1 MRKSKMVD
9 IHLRLPIEVCAY
21 IDKMATP
28 SRSAYKVMRDI
39 ISSYAKNSGNMTIV
53 GDDAMS
59 VMREVVEKVGYT
71 SVDELMVDLAR
82 SFLKVWQ
89 YNNNE
94 LEDDEPTPDETIR
107 DMFNNLVDNNIINDC
122 DEKGYSIGRRI

>member
-1 MRKSKMVD
+1 MRKNKMVD
-9 IHLRLPIEVCAY
+9 VHLRLPVEVCAY

-28 SRSAYKVMRDI
+28 SRSAYKIMRDI

-71 SVDELMVDLAR
+71 SVDELLVDLAR

-107 DMFNNLVDNNIINDC
+107 DMFDDLVDNNIINDC

>member
-1 MRKSKMVD
+1 MVD

-28 SRSAYKVMRDI
+28 SRSAYKIMRDI

-71 SVDELMVDLAR
+71 SVDELLVDLAR

-107 DMFNNLVDNNIINDC
+107 DMFNSLVDNNIINDC

>member
-1 MRKSKMVD
+1 MVD

-28 SRSAYKVMRDI
+28 SRSAYKIMRDI

-107 DMFNNLVDNNIINDC
+107 DMFDNLVDNNIINDC

>member
-1 MRKSKMVD
+1 MVD
-9 IHLRLPIEVCAY
+9 IHLRLPVEVCAY

-28 SRSAYKVMRDI
+28 SRSAYKIMRDI
-39 ISSYAKNSGNMTIV
+39 ISSYAKNSGNITIV

-59 VMREVVEKVGYT
+59 VMREVVEKVGYA
-71 SVDELMVDLAR
+71 SVDELLVDLAR

-107 DMFNNLVDNNIINDC
+107 NMFNGLVDNNIINDC

>member
-1 MRKSKMVD
+1 MRRSKMVD
-9 IHLRLPIEVCAY
+9 VHLRLPIEVCAY

-28 SRSAYKVMRDI
+28 SRSAYKIMRDI
-39 ISSYAKNSGNMTIV
+39 ISSYTKNSGNMTPV
-53 GDDAMS
+53 GDDAML
-59 VMREVVEKVGYT
+59 VMREVADKVGYN

-107 DMFNNLVDNNIINDC
+107 DMFDNLVDNNIINNG

>member
-9 IHLRLPIEVCAY
+9 IHLRLPVEVCAY
-21 IDKMATP
+21 INKMATP
-28 SRSAYKVMRDI
+28 SRSAYKIMRDI

-59 VMREVVEKVGYT
+59 VMREVVDKVGYN

-89 YNNNE
+89 YNNND
-94 LEDDEPTPDETIR
+94 LNDDEPTPDETIR
-107 DMFNNLVDNNIINDC
+107 DMFDELIDNNMINDC

>member
-1 MRKSKMVD
+1 MVD

>member
-1 MRKSKMVD
+1 
-9 IHLRLPIEVCAY
+9 
-21 IDKMATP
+21 
-28 SRSAYKVMRDI
+28 MRDI
-39 ISSYAKNSGNMTIV
+39 ISSYTKNSGNMTPV
-53 GDDAMS
+53 GDDAML
-59 VMREVVEKVGYT
+59 VMREVADKVGYN

-107 DMFNNLVDNNIINDC
+107 DMFDNLVDNNIINDS

>member
-1 MRKSKMVD
+1 
-9 IHLRLPIEVCAY
+9 
-21 IDKMATP
+21 MATP
-28 SRSAYKVMRDI
+28 SRSGYKIMRDI
-39 ISSYAKNSGNMTIV
+39 ISSYAKNSGNMTMI

-71 SVDELMVDLAR
+71 SVDELLVDLAR

-107 DMFNNLVDNNIINDC
+107 DMFNSLVDNNIINDC

>member
-28 SRSAYKVMRDI
+28 SRSAYKIMRDI

-71 SVDELMVDLAR
+71 SVDELMVDLAK

-107 DMFNNLVDNNIINDC
+107 DMFDNLVDNNIINDC

>member
-21 IDKMATP
+21 INKMATP
-28 SRSAYKVMRDI
+28 SRSAYKIMRDI
-39 ISSYAKNSGNMTIV
+39 ISSYARNSGNMTIV

>member
-1 MRKSKMVD
+1 MLD

-28 SRSAYKVMRDI
+28 SYSAYKIMRDI

-107 DMFNNLVDNNIINDC
+107 DMFDDLVDNNIINDC

>member
-1 MRKSKMVD
+1 MVD
-9 IHLRLPIEVCAY
+9 VHIRLPIEVCAY

-28 SRSAYKVMRDI
+28 SYSAYKIMRDI

-53 GDDAMS
+53 GDDAML

-71 SVDELMVDLAR
+71 SVDELMVDLAK

-89 YNNNE
+89 YYNNE
-94 LEDDEPTPDETIR
+94 LEDDEPPPDETIR
-107 DMFNNLVDNNIINDC
+107 DMFDNLVDNNIINDC
-122 DEKGYSIGRRI
+122 DETGYSIGRRI

>member
-9 IHLRLPIEVCAY
+9 VHLRLPIEVCAY

-28 SRSAYKVMRDI
+28 SRSAYKIMRDI
-39 ISSYAKNSGNMTIV
+39 ISSYAKNSGNMTRV
-53 GDDAMS
+53 DDDAML

-71 SVDELMVDLAR
+71 SVDELMVDLAK

-107 DMFNNLVDNNIINDC
+107 DMFDNLVDNNIINDS
-122 DEKGYSIGRRI
+122 DETGYSIGRRI

>member
-1 MRKSKMVD
+1 MVD

-28 SRSAYKVMRDI
+28 SRSAYKIMRDI

-71 SVDELMVDLAR
+71 SVDELLVDLAR

-107 DMFNNLVDNNIINDC
+107 DMFDNLVDNNIINDC

>member
-1 MRKSKMVD
+1 MVD
-9 IHLRLPIEVCAY
+9 VHLRLPIEVRAY

-28 SRSAYKVMRDI
+28 SRSAYKIMRDI

-107 DMFNNLVDNNIINDC
+107 DMFDNLIDNNIINDC

>member
-9 IHLRLPIEVCAY
+9 IHLRLPVEVCAY

-28 SRSAYKVMRDI
+28 SRSVYKIMRDI

-71 SVDELMVDLAR
+71 SVDELLVDLAR

-107 DMFNNLVDNNIINDC
+107 DMFEGLVDNNIINDC

>member
-9 IHLRLPIEVCAY
+9 VHLRLPVEVCAY

-28 SRSAYKVMRDI
+28 SRSAYKIMRDI

-71 SVDELMVDLAR
+71 SVDELLVDLAR

-107 DMFNNLVDNNIINDC
+107 DMFDNLVDNNIINDC

>member
-1 MRKSKMVD
+1 MRKSRMVD
-9 IHLRLPIEVCAY
+9 IHLRLPVEVCAY

-28 SRSAYKVMRDI
+28 SRSAYKIMRDI

-53 GDDAMS
+53 GDDAIS

-71 SVDELMVDLAR
+71 SVDELLVDLAR

-94 LEDDEPTPDETIR
+94 LEDDEPTPDEAIR
-107 DMFNNLVDNNIINDC
+107 DMFDNLVDNNIINDC

>member
-9 IHLRLPIEVCAY
+9 IHLRLPVEVCAY

-28 SRSAYKVMRDI
+28 SRSAYKIMRDI

-71 SVDELMVDLAR
+71 SADELLVDLAR

-107 DMFNNLVDNNIINDC
+107 DMFEGLVDNNIINDC

>member
-1 MRKSKMVD
+1 MVD
-9 IHLRLPIEVCAY
+9 IHLRLPVEVCAY

-28 SRSAYKVMRDI
+28 SRSAYKIMRDI

-59 VMREVVEKVGYT
+59 VMREVVDKVGYN

-94 LEDDEPTPDETIR
+94 LNDDEPTPDETIR
-107 DMFNNLVDNNIINDC
+107 DMFDELIDNNMINDC

>member
-9 IHLRLPIEVCAY
+9 VHLRLPIEVCAY

-28 SRSAYKVMRDI
+28 SRSAYKIMRDI

-107 DMFNNLVDNNIINDC
+107 DMFDNLVDNNIINDC

>member
-1 MRKSKMVD
+1 MVD

-21 IDKMATP
+21 IDNLATP
-28 SRSAYKVMRDI
+28 SRSAYKIMRDI
-39 ISSYAKNSGNMTIV
+39 ISSYARNSSNMTIV

-59 VMREVVEKVGYT
+59 VMREVVEKAGYT
-71 SVDELMVDLAR
+71 SVDELMVDLAK

-107 DMFNNLVDNNIINDC
+107 DMFDNLVDNNIINDC
-122 DEKGYSIGRRI
+122 DETGYSIGRRI

>member
-1 MRKSKMVD
+1 MVD
-9 IHLRLPIEVCAY
+9 IHLRLPVEVCAY

-28 SRSAYKVMRDI
+28 SRSAYKIMRDI

-71 SVDELMVDLAR
+71 SVDELLVDLAR

-94 LEDDEPTPDETIR
+94 LDDDEPTPDETIR
-107 DMFNNLVDNNIINDC
+107 DMFDNLVDNNIINDC

>member
-9 IHLRLPIEVCAY
+9 VHLRLPIEVCAY

-28 SRSAYKVMRDI
+28 SRSAYKIMRDI

-71 SVDELMVDLAR
+71 SVDELLVDLAR

-107 DMFNNLVDNNIINDC
+107 DMFEGLVDNNIINDC

>member
-1 MRKSKMVD
+1 MVD

-28 SRSAYKVMRDI
+28 SRSAYKIMRDI
-39 ISSYAKNSGNMTIV
+39 ISSYAKNSGNMTRV
-53 GDDAMS
+53 DDDAML

-71 SVDELMVDLAR
+71 SVDELMVDLAK

-107 DMFNNLVDNNIINDC
+107 DMFNSLVANNIINDR
-122 DEKGYSIGRRI
+122 DETGYSIGRRI

>member
-28 SRSAYKVMRDI
+28 SRSAYKIMRDI

-71 SVDELMVDLAR
+71 SVDELLVDLAR

>member
-28 SRSAYKVMRDI
+28 SRSAYKIMRDI
-39 ISSYAKNSGNMTIV
+39 ISSYAKNSGNMTPV
-53 GDDAMS
+53 GDDAML

-71 SVDELMVDLAR
+71 SVDELMVDLAK

-107 DMFNNLVDNNIINDC
+107 DMFDNLVDNNIINDS

>member
-9 IHLRLPIEVCAY
+9 IHLRLPVEVCAY

-28 SRSAYKVMRDI
+28 SRSAYKIMRDI

-71 SVDELMVDLAR
+71 SVDELLVDLAR

-94 LEDDEPTPDETIR
+94 LDDDEPTPDETIR
-107 DMFNNLVDNNIINDC
+107 DMFDNLVDNNIINDC

>member
-9 IHLRLPIEVCAY
+9 IHLRLPVEVCAY

-28 SRSAYKVMRDI
+28 SRSAYKIMRDI

>member
-28 SRSAYKVMRDI
+28 SRSAYKIMRDI
-39 ISSYAKNSGNMTIV
+39 ISSYAKNSGNKTIV

-59 VMREVVEKVGYT
+59 VMREVAEKVGYT
-71 SVDELMVDLAR
+71 SVDELQVDLAR

-107 DMFNNLVDNNIINDC
+107 DMFEGLVDNNIINDC

>member
-1 MRKSKMVD
+1 MVD
-9 IHLRLPIEVCAY
+9 VHLRLPVEVCAY

-28 SRSAYKVMRDI
+28 SRSAYKIMRDI

-71 SVDELMVDLAR
+71 SVDELLVDLAR

-107 DMFNNLVDNNIINDC
+107 DMFDDLVDNNIINDC

>member
-9 IHLRLPIEVCAY
+9 VHLRLPIEVCAY

-28 SRSAYKVMRDI
+28 SRSAYKIMRDI
-39 ISSYAKNSGNMTIV
+39 ISSYAKNSGNMTTV
-53 GDDAMS
+53 GDDAML

-71 SVDELMVDLAR
+71 SVDELMVDLAK

-107 DMFNNLVDNNIINDC
+107 DMFDNLVDNNIINDC

>member
-9 IHLRLPIEVCAY
+9 IHLRLPVEVCAY

-28 SRSAYKVMRDI
+28 SRSAYKIMRDI

-59 VMREVVEKVGYT
+59 VMREVVDKVGYN

-94 LEDDEPTPDETIR
+94 LNDDEPTPDETIR
-107 DMFNNLVDNNIINDC
+107 DMFDELIDNNMINDC

>member
-28 SRSAYKVMRDI
+28 SHSAYKIMRDI
-39 ISSYAKNSGNMTIV
+39 IFSYVKNSGNMIPV

-71 SVDELMVDLAR
+71 SVDELMVDLAK

-107 DMFNNLVDNNIINDC
+107 DMFDNLVDNNIINDS

>member
-1 MRKSKMVD
+1 MVD

-28 SRSAYKVMRDI
+28 SRSAYKIMRDI

-107 DMFNNLVDNNIINDC
+107 DMFDNLVDNNIINDS

>member
-9 IHLRLPIEVCAY
+9 IHLRLPVEVCAY

-28 SRSAYKVMRDI
+28 SRSAYKIMRDI

-53 GDDAMS
+53 GDDAML

-71 SVDELMVDLAR
+71 SVDELMVDLAK

-107 DMFNNLVDNNIINDC
+107 DMFEGLVDNNIINDC

>member
-28 SRSAYKVMRDI
+28 SRSAYKIMRDI

-71 SVDELMVDLAR
+71 SVDELLVDLAR

-94 LEDDEPTPDETIR
+94 LDDDEPTPDETIR
-107 DMFNNLVDNNIINDC
+107 DMFDNLVDNNIINDC

>member
-28 SRSAYKVMRDI
+28 SRSAYKIMRDI
-39 ISSYAKNSGNMTIV
+39 ISSYAKNSGNMTRV
-53 GDDAMS
+53 DDDAML

-71 SVDELMVDLAR
+71 SVDELMVDLAK

-107 DMFNNLVDNNIINDC
+107 DMFNSLVDNNIINDR
-122 DEKGYSIGRRI
+122 DETGYSIGRRI